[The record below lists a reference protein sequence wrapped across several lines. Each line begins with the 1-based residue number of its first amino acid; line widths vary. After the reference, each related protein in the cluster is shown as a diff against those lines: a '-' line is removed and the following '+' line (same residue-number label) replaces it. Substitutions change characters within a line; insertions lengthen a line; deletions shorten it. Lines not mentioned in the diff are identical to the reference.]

1 MRMSLSLVRRGV
13 QAGFVLFCLWVGWRF
28 YGFYLWLTGASTVMV
43 PRPPSVEAFLPISGL
58 LGFKSFVMTGVFDP
72 IHPAGLVILLAAVGS
87 ALVFR
92 RAFCGYVCPV
102 GCLFDAVH
110 GLSTRFFPSLT
121 LPSWLDLGLRSIKYL
136 VLLFFLGTIFGA
148 MSLQAVQGFLRSP
161 YNILADVNM
170 LEFFLDP
177 GFLFLAILALL
188 VVASMFIPR
197 FWCRYLCPYG
207 ALVEGVSWA
216 SPLAVHRRPDQCVH
230 CGQCTRVCPEG
241 IGVDIKERVSSPACM
256 LCMRCLET
264 CPAPDALDIRVM
276 SRHRVRGY
284 WIGLGMV
291 AVFVLAWVIAL
302 ASGHWHTRVSP
313 DMVRMLLERGGF

>member
-1 MRMSLSLVRRGV
+1 MSLSLARRCV

-28 YGFYLWLTGASTVMV
+28 YGFYLWLTGALAVMV

-58 LGFKSFVMTGVFDP
+58 LGFKSFVLTGEFDP

-92 RAFCGYVCPV
+92 RAFCGYVCPI

-110 GLSTRFFPSLT
+110 RLSSRFLPCPT
-121 LPSWLDLGLRSIKYL
+121 LPSWLDLGLRGLKYL

-148 MSLQAVQGFLRSP
+148 MSLQAVQGFLHSP
-161 YNILADVNM
+161 YNMLADVNM

-177 GFLFLAILALL
+177 SSLFLVVLGIL

-230 CGQCTRVCPEG
+230 CGQCSRVCPEA
-241 IGVDIKERVSSPACM
+241 IRVDIKERVSSPACM
-256 LCMRCLET
+256 LCMRCVES
-264 CPAPDALDIRVM
+264 CPAPNALDIRAV
-276 SRHRVRGY
+276 SRWRVSGY
-284 WIGLGMV
+284 WIPLGMV
-291 AVFVLAWVIAL
+291 AVFLLAWITAL
-302 ASGHWHTRVSP
+302 ASGHWHTQVSP
-313 DMVRMLLERGGF
+313 DMVRMLVEKG